1 MKTRLDNRVID
12 LRTPAKQAIF
22 RISSGVCQL
31 FREFLTKNDFVEI
44 HTPKLIGGS
53 SEGGANV
60 FNFTYFGKK
69 ACLAQ
74 SPQLYKQM
82 CVMGDFQ
89 RVFEIGPVFRAEN
102 SFTHRHMCEF
112 VGLDLEMAIKEHYF
126 EVLDFFGEL
135 FPFIFNGLE
144 ERFSRELKAIN
155 EQFEFEPFKCKYPIV
170 RITFE
175 EGIALLKEHGIEWD
189 PLADLD
195 TPTERKLGEIG
206 KIYF

>member
-12 LRTPAKQAIF
+12 LRTTAKQAIF
-22 RISSGVCQL
+22 KLSSGVCHL
-31 FREFLTKNDFVEI
+31 FREFCINNDFVEI

-53 SEGGANV
+53 SEGGSNV
-60 FNFTYFGKK
+60 FNFSYFNRK

-112 VGLDLEMAIKEHYF
+112 VGLDIEMSIKEHYF
-126 EVLDFFGEL
+126 ELLDFFGEL
-135 FPFIFNGLE
+135 FPYIFNNIE
-144 ERFSRELKAIN
+144 KRYVRELEAIN
-155 EQFEFEPFKCKYPIV
+155 QQFEFTPFKCRTPVVKL
-170 RITFE
+170 TFA
-175 EGIALLKEHGIEWD
+175 EGIQLLKDNGIDWPAME
-189 PLADLD
+189 DLS
-195 TPTERKLGEIG
+195 TEVEKKLG
-206 KIYF
+206 

>member
-12 LRTPAKQAIF
+12 LRTTAKQAIF

-31 FREFLTKNDFVEI
+31 FREYLINNDFVEI

-60 FNFTYFGKK
+60 FSLTYFGKK

-112 VGLDLEMAIKEHYF
+112 VGLDIEMAIKEHYF
-126 EVLDFFGEL
+126 EVLDLFGEL
-135 FPFIFNGLE
+135 FPFIFNGLSQ
-144 ERFSRELKAIN
+144 RFARELKVIN
-155 EQFEFEPFKCKYPIV
+155 EQFEFEPFKCKYPMV
-170 RITFE
+170 RVTFE
-175 EGIALLKEHGIEWD
+175 EGIALLKENGVEWD
-189 PLADLD
+189 VLTDLD
-195 TPTERKLGEIG
+195 TVTERKLGEISTLF
-206 KIYF
+206 I